1 MKRKEHKID
10 KTDIELNEWEYQLVM
25 GEAWEHRDLF
35 INNFFC
41 TCGEETKQLIDV
53 KVYLNNINDIVLR
66 GICSGCNTIA
76 ARYIETG
83 ENPDS
88 AEAAKRIRKMKKE
101 RPKPK

>member
-1 MKRKEHKID
+1 MKRKEHIID
-10 KTDIELNEWEYQLVM
+10 PKDIELNEWEYQLVM

-41 TCGEETKQLIDV
+41 NCGVENRKLIDV
-53 KVYLNNINDIVLR
+53 KVYLNDINDIILR
-66 GICSGCNTIA
+66 GKCSGCNTIA

-88 AEAAKRIRKMKKE
+88 AEAGKRIRKMKKDS
-101 RPKPK
+101 R